1 MNCKIIISTSIFILL
16 YFSVNCQ
23 SLQKPGGVDEYW
35 STVTVNPTTSGMDG
49 LVPTERSRIIGI
61 GTEELDGNSTVTVLS
76 GGGPLQIPI
85 TAGILSNQKSTIPYN
100 FGILSY
106 VQSGE
111 TKALSSKYDGCE
123 TFHVLGSGHV
133 EGKSLKIFEN
143 GWCDYV
149 FKDDYPLLPLQD
161 LKNYIV
167 KNKHLPEIKTAS
179 EVKMT
184 GVEVFE
190 MNKLLLKK
198 LEELTLHV
206 IAKQD
211 ELNAIKSKSK
221 KQ

>member
-1 MNCKIIISTSIFILL
+1 MNCKVIMSTPIFLL
-16 YFSVNCQ
+16 LCFSVNSQ

-35 STVTVNPTTSGMDG
+35 SIVTVNPSTSGMDG

-61 GTEELDGNSTVTVLS
+61 GTEELDGNSTVTVVS
-76 GGGPLQIPI
+76 GGPLQIPI
-85 TAGILSNQKSTIPYN
+85 TAGILSNQKSTTPYN

-106 VQSGE
+106 VTSGE
-111 TKALSSKYDGCE
+111 TKAFSSRYDGCE

-161 LKNYIV
+161 LKNYII
-167 KNKHLPEIKTAS
+167 KNKHLPEIKCAS
-179 EVKMT
+179 DVNIT
-184 GVEVFE
+184 GVLVYE

-198 LEELTLHV
+198 IEELTLHV
-206 IAKQD
+206 IAKQE
-211 ELNAIKSKSK
+211 ELNAIRSSFGE
-221 KQ
+221 